1 MTNRIL
7 LTLLNSGLRILIG
20 FLCLKL
26 IGVYGEPTNIIQFG
40 QIQSVLNILTTVCQL
55 GLGYGI
61 LTIFKEPNANKENLL
76 FAMIVLFSLSGW
88 LFYSAN
94 WIAADFVLP
103 SVGSVTT
110 SILFLVALIGS
121 IYVSLLNSYFVG
133 IKKPSYANLIQIV
146 SYLFALIIIS
156 VIMLH
161 NILFLGI
168 AVGLSNFLVAIAILT
183 FIRFKRLINITLS
196 GIKRQF
202 FKILFENYNYS
213 FYTLISVIVAQGT

>member
-76 FAMIVLFSLSGW
+76 FAMIVLFSLSGL

-110 SILFLVALIGS
+110 SMLFLVALIGS
-121 IYVSLLNSYFVG
+121 IYFH
-133 IKKPSYANLIQIV
+133 
-146 SYLFALIIIS
+146 YLTA
-156 VIMLH
+156 
-161 NILFLGI
+161 
-168 AVGLSNFLVAIAILT
+168 
-183 FIRFKRLINITLS
+183 TLS
-196 GIKRQF
+196 
-202 FKILFENYNYS
+202 
-213 FYTLISVIVAQGT
+213 V